1 MKKTLALATSIAI
14 LAGIWTI
21 VVLKV
26 GSFGSIPFV
35 LWPTFI
41 GWAAFFYLGAN
52 GTGMRNGLIQLS
64 TGAILTGLFI
74 WLYAALKVTDPNFIV
89 LGIFVFLVAWP
100 ITALSGFNNLWAAV
114 PAGFCGAAAWFGV
127 SGMLPTAAPVTVT
140 IATLIPLFCGEI
152 LAWLSLWI
160 VGVLM
165 PEKKAVVGA
174 ARA

>member
-1 MKKTLALATSIAI
+1 MKKTLALATSIAV
-14 LAGIWTI
+14 LAGIWTV
-21 VVLKV
+21 VVLTV

-52 GTGMRNGLIQLS
+52 GTGMRNGLIQLF

-74 WLYAALKVTDPNFIV
+74 WLYASLKVSDPNFIV
-89 LGIFVFLVAWP
+89 LGIFVFIVAWP
-100 ITALSGFNNLWAAV
+100 ITALSGFNSLWAAV

-127 SGMLPTAAPVTVT
+127 SGMLPTATPLTIT
-140 IATLIPLFCGEI
+140 IATLIPLFCGEV

-160 VGVLM
+160 VGALM
-165 PEKKAVVGA
+165 PEKKAVTA
-174 ARA
+174 AA